1 MKNENMKVV
10 GVTGPSGAG
19 KSTLC
24 EIFEAKGAYII
35 DADAVGHEILKHNA
49 ECKQALVQKFSD
61 DILSD
66 DHIDR
71 QKLAQKAFS
80 SQEQTK
86 LLNSIMYP
94 YILLEISK
102 ILFEYRQ
109 NNVHLCVI
117 DAAQLFESGL
127 DKFCDEVLAVLA
139 PYETRLKR
147 IMDRD
152 GLTLE
157 SAKQRLAAQNTDEF
171 YKRHTPY
178 ILDGTNLPK

>member
-1 MKNENMKVV
+1 MKNENMKIV
-10 GVTGPSGAG
+10 GVTGPSGSG

-24 EIFEAKGAYII
+24 KIFESKGAYII
-35 DADAVGHEILKHNA
+35 DADAVGHEILKHN
-49 ECKQALVQKFSD
+49 EKCKQDLTQAFSD
-61 DILSD
+61 TIISQGQ
-66 DHIDR
+66 IDR
-71 QKLAQKAFS
+71 RKLAQKAFAS
-80 SQEQTK
+80 KDQTE
-86 LLNSIMYP
+86 LLNFIMYP

-109 NNVHLCVI
+109 NNVHLCII

-147 IMDRD
+147 IMKRD

-157 SAKQRLAAQNTDEF
+157 SAKQRLAAQNNDEF
-171 YKRHTPY
+171 YKRQTPY

>member
-1 MKNENMKVV
+1 MKNEKMKVV
-10 GVTGPSGAG
+10 GVTGPSGSG

-24 EIFEAKGAYII
+24 EIFESKGAYII
-35 DADAVGHEILKHNA
+35 DADAVGHEILKHNE
-49 ECKQALVQKFSD
+49 ECKQALIRTFSD
-61 DILSD
+61 DIVSENQ
-66 DHIDR
+66 IDR
-71 QKLAQKAFS
+71 RKLAQKAFAS
-80 SQEQTK
+80 KDQTK

-102 ILFEYRQ
+102 ILLEYKQ
-109 NNVHLCVI
+109 NDVHLCII

-157 SAKQRLAAQNTDEF
+157 SAQQRLAAQNNDEF
-171 YKRHTPY
+171 YKSRTPY

>member
-1 MKNENMKVV
+1 MKNGNMKVI

-35 DADAVGHEILKHNA
+35 DTDAVSHEILKHNE
-49 ECKQALVQKFSD
+49 ECKQALIRAFSD
-61 DILSD
+61 DILSNKQ
-66 DHIDR
+66 IDR
-71 QKLAQKAFS
+71 HKLAQKAFAS
-80 SQEQTK
+80 KAQTK

-94 YILLEISK
+94 YILLKISK
-102 ILFEYRQ
+102 ILFEYKQ
-109 NNVHLCVI
+109 NNVRLCII

-127 DKFCDEVLAVLA
+127 DKFCDKVLAVLA

-147 IMDRD
+147 IMKRD

-157 SAKQRLAAQNTDEF
+157 SAKQRLAVQNNDEF
-171 YKRHTPY
+171 YKNHTPY